1 MFVNNAWYVK
11 QLPNEIVLELV
22 DGRMVFAHMTP
33 FRELKDSELH
43 EYKGY
48 HPRKCSAEPIPG
60 YLYRFYGLEKNEEIA
75 SEWVKVRLRPSE
87 KEKLEQAAKDAGQ
100 NVSEFI
106 RAFVQ
111 GL

>member
-1 MFVNNAWYVK
+1 MFVNNAWHVK

-22 DGRMVFAHMTP
+22 DGRMVFAPMTP
-33 FRELKDSELH
+33 FRELNDSELH

-87 KEKLEQAAKDAGQ
+87 KEKLEQAAKDANQ

>member
-1 MFVNNAWYVK
+1 MLVNNAWYVK

-22 DGRMVFAHMTP
+22 DGRMAFAHMTP
-33 FRELKDSELH
+33 FRELNDSELH

-87 KEKLEQAAKDAGQ
+87 KERLEQAAKDANQ

>member
-1 MFVNNAWYVK
+1 MLVNNAWYVK

-33 FRELKDSELH
+33 FRELSDSELH

-87 KEKLEQAAKDAGQ
+87 KERLEQAAKDANQ